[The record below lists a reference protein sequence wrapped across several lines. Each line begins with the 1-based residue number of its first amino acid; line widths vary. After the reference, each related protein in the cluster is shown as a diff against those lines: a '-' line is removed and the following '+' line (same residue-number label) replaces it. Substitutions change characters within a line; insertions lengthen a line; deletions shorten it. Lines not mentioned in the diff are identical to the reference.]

1 MKANEGQAEPLVKI
15 GIVPFAQYV
24 NVGVSRRSES
34 WMSVPDDY
42 QTSVTTCT
50 GKGRKQKCT
59 TTYTDHKFY
68 GCVGSRDYP
77 YNVRDEAF
85 STLPVPGIMDV
96 TCSNEVTD
104 LTTDETA
111 LTTAIDALSASGN
124 TYIGAGLTWG
134 WRMVSPDAPFT
145 QGVAYGDMAKTSTS
159 KYVIL
164 MTDGENTRAPS
175 YPAHDSSSNS
185 LANNLTTEICTN
197 IKASN
202 IKVFT
207 VAFGVTD
214 ATTLNMLEILCHR

>member
-1 MKANEGQAEPLVKI
+1 M
-15 GIVPFAQYV
+15 
-24 NVGVSRRSES
+24 
-34 WMSVPDDY
+34 
-42 QTSVTTCT
+42 
-50 GKGRKQKCT
+50 
-59 TTYTDHKFY
+59 
-68 GCVGSRDYP
+68 GSRDYP

-96 TCSNEVTD
+96 TCSNEVAD
-104 LTTDETA
+104 LTTDQIGVDDCHRCA
-111 LTTAIDALSASGN
+111 FASGN

-197 IKASN
+197 IKAS
-202 IKVFT
+202 KHQ
-207 VAFGVTD
+207 G
-214 ATTLNMLEILCHR
+214 LHRGLRRDRRHHAQHA